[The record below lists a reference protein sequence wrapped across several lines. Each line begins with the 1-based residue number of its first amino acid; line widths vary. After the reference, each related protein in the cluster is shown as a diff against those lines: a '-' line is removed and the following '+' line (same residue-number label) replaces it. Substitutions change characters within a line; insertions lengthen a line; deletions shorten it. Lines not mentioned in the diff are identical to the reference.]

1 MVVVILRS
9 RSNRRRRS
17 SCQVQLRYRNEYTKG
32 LGEWQRDGGD
42 DDETRMNDGVM
53 TERDDDQSEG
63 EA

>member
-1 MVVVILRS
+1 M
-9 RSNRRRRS
+9 NRIW
-17 SCQVQLRYRNEYTKG
+17 YRIEYAKG
-32 LGEWQRDGGD
+32 LGEWQHDGGD